1 MSLIKII
8 ITKGLGYLLHTI
20 LENVLHKQTTGEHA
34 TPSKTESP
42 PTQPFTPNPN
52 LPRGLRNN
60 NPLNI
65 RHNTDN
71 FQGEITG
78 TDKSFKTFSCLPY
91 GYRAGF
97 VILHTYLVRGFNTI
111 EKIISRFA
119 PPIEND
125 TESYI
130 AFVERHTGIPRN
142 KELTAKDGADYILI
156 VSAMSFMENGRNADI
171 SEIKAGFNLQ
181 SKIKM
186 FNT

>member
-1 MSLIKII
+1 MSIIKTII
-8 ITKGLGYLLHTI
+8 CKGLGYLLHTI
-20 LENVLHKQTTGEHA
+20 LDHVLHKQNTPEA
-34 TPSKTESP
+34 EKSTPSETLQTSN
-42 PTQPFTPNPN
+42 NPN

-65 RHNTDN
+65 RHNSDH
-71 FQGEITG
+71 FQGEIKG
-78 TDKSFKTFSCLPY
+78 TDTAFKTFSCKPY

-111 EKIISRFA
+111 EKIITRFA

-125 TESYI
+125 TENYI
-130 AFVERHTGIPRN
+130 AFVERHTGISRN
-142 KELTAKDGADYILI
+142 RELTASDGADYILI
-156 VSAMSFMENGRNADI
+156 VSAMSFMENGKNADI

-186 FNT
+186 